1 MSSPDVMV
9 PPEILDAIKARLLE
23 SVEQGM
29 EDSGLS
35 PIQLD
40 LLFHAGILDVRSR
53 VKQMIQDRMK
63 DMQYIEACRVPV
75 DWTRT
80 TQEAFVATERK
91 LRVRDSTVDG
101 EVLCTIETPTGE
113 SDFQDVYYFPRDSST
128 NYTKYD
134 ISDIFSD
141 YARYGL
147 KPAHPHVFLAAFE
160 AVRAGTAC
168 WLTPSSRN
176 RVKQR
181 NERPY
186 SNFTLKWATFWR
198 SKDIAECTLQ
208 FETECHGELMP
219 YVSKVS
225 PYHWPDWFVGTK
237 K

>member
-29 EDSGLS
+29 ENSRLS

-40 LLFHAGILDVRSR
+40 LLFHADILDVRSR

-113 SDFQDVYYFPRDSST
+113 SDFQDVYFFPRDSST

-134 ISDIFSD
+134 IGDIFSD

-168 WLTPSSRN
+168 WLSSRD
-176 RVKQR
+176 RDR
-181 NERPY
+181 REYRR
-186 SNFTLKWATFWR
+186 FTLEWGTFWR
-198 SKDIAECTLQ
+198 SAEGEECTLQ
-208 FETECHGELMP
+208 LEAECHGELMP
-219 YVSKVS
+219 YVSKVG
-225 PYHWPDWFVGTK
+225 PYHWPEWFVGTK

>member
-29 EDSGLS
+29 ENSRLS

-40 LLFHAGILDVRSR
+40 LLFHADILDVRSR

-101 EVLCTIETPTGE
+101 EVLSRMC
-113 SDFQDVYYFPRDSST
+113 
-128 NYTKYD
+128 
-134 ISDIFSD
+134 IFSQ
-141 YARYGL
+141 
-147 KPAHPHVFLAAFE
+147 E
-160 AVRAGTAC
+160 IAVPTIQSMTSAISFQTMLGT
-168 WLTPSSRN
+168 
-176 RVKQR
+176 
-181 NERPY
+181 
-186 SNFTLKWATFWR
+186 
-198 SKDIAECTLQ
+198 D
-208 FETECHGELMP
+208 
-219 YVSKVS
+219 
-225 PYHWPDWFVGTK
+225 
-237 K
+237 